1 MTLDEAILHCAEII
15 SSGNEC
21 KDCVNEHIQ
30 LIGWLAELKLRRE
43 NKWEDSNAKDSLHF
57 DY

>member
-1 MTLDEAILHCAEII
+1 MTLDEAIIYCAKII
-15 SSGNEC
+15 TSNSYQEC
-21 KDCVNEHIQ
+21 KIDRTQ

-43 NKWEDSNAKDSLHF
+43 GQWEDPNAKDSLHF